1 MSQLTQH
8 PASHQDVKECL
19 CIAAVVKLGAR
30 GIEELCD
37 RFQISA
43 SLIQALYD
51 TFLKLSR
58 VKSLLFI
65 CGKTTTQTLIQKW
78 KQSVEQQG
86 WGSVDPGISTHLFS
100 SFWNAG
106 LLALAFA
113 AFDYS

>member
-65 CGKTTTQTLIQKW
+65 CEKTTTHKR
-78 KQSVEQQG
+78 
-86 WGSVDPGISTHLFS
+86 
-100 SFWNAG
+100 
-106 LLALAFA
+106 
-113 AFDYS
+113 